1 MKNSNHLLLHKTT
14 TDQSRHLFP
23 KHRELDPSVT
33 SRVEAAL
40 SRTRPEMSGKQQSRG
55 WLLDGFGR
63 SRIWLLLLGKTRNLF
78 VSERF

>member
-23 KHRELDPSVT
+23 KQKELDLLVT
-33 SRVEAAL
+33 PQAEAAL
-40 SRTRPEMSGKQQSRG
+40 SCTRTETSGKQQSRG

-63 SRIWLLLLGKTRNLF
+63 SRIWILLLGKTRNLF
-78 VSERF
+78 VSERV